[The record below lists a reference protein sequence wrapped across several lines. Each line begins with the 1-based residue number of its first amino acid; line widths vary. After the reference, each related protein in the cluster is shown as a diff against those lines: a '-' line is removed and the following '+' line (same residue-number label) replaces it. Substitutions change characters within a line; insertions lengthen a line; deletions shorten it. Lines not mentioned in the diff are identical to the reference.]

1 MSVSPRGLALAA
13 VAAFSLAGAGA
24 LAVAQTPASRAPAPA
39 KSTTVT
45 TTTEDGSVE
54 RRVIIQHDGHGG
66 ETVDFRG
73 PRDGRGR
80 DGMRMRR
87 EMHRSPED
95 RAERL
100 RTLLQLTPAQNGA
113 LAAYIAATAPPEPG
127 AFMQSMSNS
136 DTPPTAVERADR
148 AADMAGRMA
157 AEARKR
163 ADATRT
169 FYAALTPSQRK
180 VFDTQPGAGGPMVMR
195 IREMRGPPMPPM
207 PPMPPRTPG

>member
-1 MSVSPRGLALAA
+1 MSVSSRGLALAA
-13 VAAFSLAGAGA
+13 VAALCIGGAA
-24 LAVAQTPASRAPAPA
+24 VVAVAQTPAPPAR
-39 KSTTVT
+39 STTVT
-45 TTTEDGSVE
+45 TTTDGGKVE
-54 RRVIIQHDGHGG
+54 RRVVIQRDGRGG
-66 ETVDFRG
+66 ETVDIRG
-73 PRDGRGR
+73 PRGDR

-87 EMHRSPED
+87 MTHRSPED
-95 RAERL
+95 RAEHL

-113 LAAYIAATAPPEPG
+113 LSAYIAAIAPPEPG
-127 AFMQSMSNS
+127 AFMQPTADR

-148 AADMAGRMA
+148 AADIAGRMA

-207 PPMPPRTPG
+207 PPLPPTPQMPPRTPG